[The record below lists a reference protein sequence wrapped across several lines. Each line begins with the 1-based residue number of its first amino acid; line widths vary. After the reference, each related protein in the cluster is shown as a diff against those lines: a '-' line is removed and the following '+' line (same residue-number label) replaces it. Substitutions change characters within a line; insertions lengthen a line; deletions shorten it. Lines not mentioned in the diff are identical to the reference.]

1 MVGGGDERG
10 EGEWFSILIR
20 LSICPAKLHCKMEIS
35 IKSRRGKGN
44 TPGDFYFLKKGHKS

>member
-1 MVGGGDERG
+1 MVGGDERG

-44 TPGDFYFLKKGHKS
+44 TPGDFYFLKNGHKS